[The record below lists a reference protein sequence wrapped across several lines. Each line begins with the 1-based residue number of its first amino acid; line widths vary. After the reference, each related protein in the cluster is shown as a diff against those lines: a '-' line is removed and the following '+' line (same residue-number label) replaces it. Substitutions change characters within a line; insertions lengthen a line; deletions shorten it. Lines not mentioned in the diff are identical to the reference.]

1 MSDDPIGAAIAE
13 WTRGLDPTAARVA
26 CFERVRDLPFR
37 YPSSRDPRAV
47 LEATAGSC
55 SGKHYLL
62 GEIYRR
68 LGVPV
73 RHMICSHRFNDS
85 PLPFPDHMQDLL
97 DKNEVLDWHDYLQ
110 INVDGN
116 WIDVDATWPQALR
129 DFGLPVTDDWDGKS
143 AMSLTVVP
151 DEHEELRGDLGK
163 GKEEHLSRLTPRQR
177 GLRKQFLE
185 SLSQWAAEL
194 QAEAQQ
200 E

>member
-1 MSDDPIGAAIAE
+1 MSDDPIGAALAE
-13 WTRGLDPTAARVA
+13 WTAGLSPAAARVA

-37 YPSSRDPRAV
+37 YPSTRDPRGV
-47 LEATAGSC
+47 LEAGAGSC

-62 GEIYRR
+62 GELFRR

-73 RHMICSHRFNDS
+73 RHMVCSHRFNDS

-143 AMSLTVVP
+143 PMSLTVVP
-151 DEHEELRGDLGK
+151 DEHEELRGDLAK
-163 GKEEHLSRLTPRQR
+163 GKEERLSRLTPRQR

-185 SLSQWAAEL
+185 SLCKWADEL